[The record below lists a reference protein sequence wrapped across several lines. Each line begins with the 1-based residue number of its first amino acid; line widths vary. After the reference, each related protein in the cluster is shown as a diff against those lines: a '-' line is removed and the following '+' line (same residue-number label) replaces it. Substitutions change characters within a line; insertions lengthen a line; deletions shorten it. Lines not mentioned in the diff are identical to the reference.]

1 MIEYCPRHVG
11 GGSVKALLAEAVH
24 YFLMMPWR
32 RGPSRAAGS
41 WRCTR
46 LGCWVPSDFL
56 SSGVWAHLRHWQGRG
71 VGGLQEGGGREYGR
85 ITS

>member
-46 LGCWVPSDFL
+46 LGCWVPSAVGCGL
-56 SSGVWAHLRHWQGRG
+56 TLGIGRVEVLEACRRV
-71 VGGLQEGGGREYGR
+71 VGGNMEG
-85 ITS
+85 